1 MPATLHPARSWSA
14 LEIPP
19 DDTFDA
25 CLFDCD
31 GTLIDSMPWHYRAWN
46 AALRAGGADFD
57 FPPDLFQSLAGM
69 ETARI
74 VLRLN
79 DRFQSRIDPAE
90 VVRAKREW
98 YLANLDGMREIPP
111 VADFA
116 RRIAKTH
123 PVAVVSGGLH
133 AVVEKS
139 LASAGM
145 AGLFPVIVTFED
157 VANGKPAPDMFLLAA
172 ERLGV
177 PPQRCLVFEDGQL
190 GIDGALA
197 AGMRVVRIPP
207 SPFAEEREGT
217 P

>member
-1 MPATLHPARSWSA
+1 MTLPSADWPALD
-14 LEIPP
+14 IPP

-46 AALRAGGADFD
+46 AALRASGADFD

-69 ETARI
+69 ETAKI
-74 VLRLN
+74 VTRLN
-79 DRFQSRIDPAE
+79 DRFHSRIDPAE

-98 YLANLDGMREIPP
+98 YLANIDGMREIPP

-123 PVAVVSGGLH
+123 RVAVVTGGMRS
-133 AVVEKS
+133 VVEKS

-145 AGLFPVIVTFED
+145 AGLFQVIVTFED
-157 VANGKPAPDMFLLAA
+157 VARGKPAPDMFLLAA
-172 ERLGV
+172 KRLGV
-177 PPQRCLVFEDGQL
+177 PPERCLVFEDGQL
-190 GIDGALA
+190 GIDGAIA
-197 AGMRVVRIPP
+197 AGMGVVRV
-207 SPFAEEREGT
+207 PFFAA
-217 P
+217 

>member
-1 MPATLHPARSWSA
+1 MSTPSANWPALD
-14 LEIPP
+14 IPP

-46 AALRAGGADFD
+46 AALRASGADFD
-57 FPPDLFQSLAGM
+57 FPVDLFQSLAGM
-69 ETARI
+69 ETAKI

-79 DRFQSRIDPAE
+79 DRFQSRVDPAE

-98 YLANLDGMREIPP
+98 YLANIDGMREIPP

-116 RRIAKTH
+116 RRIARTH
-123 PVAVVSGGLH
+123 HVAVVTGGMRS
-133 AVVEKS
+133 VVERS

-157 VANGKPAPDMFLLAA
+157 VPNGKPAPDMFLLAA
-172 ERLGV
+172 EKLGV
-177 PPQRCLVFEDGQL
+177 PPERCLVFEDGQL
-190 GIDGALA
+190 GIDGAIA
-197 AGMRVVRIPP
+197 AGMGVVRVEFSNP
-207 SPFAEEREGT
+207 
-217 P
+217 

>member
-1 MPATLHPARSWSA
+1 MSTPSANWPALD
-14 LEIPP
+14 IPP

-46 AALRAGGADFD
+46 AALRASGAEFD
-57 FPPDLFQSLAGM
+57 FPVDLFQSLAGM
-69 ETARI
+69 ETAKI

-79 DRFQSRIDPAE
+79 DRFQSRVDPAE

-98 YLANLDGMREIPP
+98 YLANIDGMREIPP

-116 RRIAKTH
+116 RRIARTH
-123 PVAVVSGGLH
+123 HVAVVTGGMRS
-133 AVVEKS
+133 VVERS

-157 VANGKPAPDMFLLAA
+157 VPNGKPAPDMFLLAA
-172 ERLGV
+172 EKLGV
-177 PPQRCLVFEDGQL
+177 PPERCLVFEDGQL
-190 GIDGALA
+190 GIDGAIA
-197 AGMRVVRIPP
+197 AGMGVVRVEFSNP
-207 SPFAEEREGT
+207 
-217 P
+217 